1 MNSLQRTVVNLV
13 SVTFTAF
20 SRLYLFF
27 MLQHYFRPP
36 WKDWNVIF
44 LDVFSTAVVIIY
56 HSIIWES
63 YLLLTLFGSSNGWP
77 LFPACSFHLPHERH
91 PRIHISI
98 RLGKT
103 EANQTLPLHSSHSEQ
118 CTWSN
123 AILPDMCSF
132 AWDQFAVCFWFLL
145 AKLVGKLTGPFF
157 SCCEIESKRH
167 IVNRKPIYMYTKV
180 ITFYLFFFLLRWTKI

>member
-1 MNSLQRTVVNLV
+1 MNLLQSIVVNLV

-27 MLQHYFRPP
+27 ILQHYFRPP
-36 WKDWNVIF
+36 RKDWNVIF
-44 LDVFSTAVVIIY
+44 LDAFSTAVVIIH

-77 LFPACSFHLPHERH
+77 LFLVRSFQLPHERH
-91 PRIHISI
+91 PRTHISI
-98 RLGKT
+98 WLGKT
-103 EANQTLPLHSSHSEQ
+103 EANQTFPLHSSHSEQ

-132 AWDQFAVCFWFLL
+132 AWVQFAICFSFLL
-145 AKLVGKLTGPFF
+145 AKLGGKLTGPFF
-157 SCCEIESKRH
+157 FLVVKLQIKDTLQAENS
-167 IVNRKPIYMYTKV
+167 YMCTQ
-180 ITFYLFFFLLRWTKI
+180 RW